1 MLSQANCRY
10 IKAPALAALLPK
22 LHINRHAPRVVV
34 FGGKIFGGLGLKDY
48 FIDQGYQQLRY
59 LVGHIKLNDDVG
71 QQFLILLSY
80 VQLLTRTSTSV
91 FHQPYQLFKPWTE
104 HTWVSTLWE
113 FCTALKLSITFEDP
127 WLPTLSRTHNIFLME
142 EALRLHLATH
152 ILQDI
157 NQCLIFLQVITLSDI
172 TTVDGRYLLPEA
184 IQGLPIQ
191 DRLNNLTWP
200 HQQHLP
206 PRSWTHWRTFL
217 QFFCTGNRLRTP
229 LGAWINMPHQR
240 WRWYY
245 NSADSL
251 LYHQLSDDTWEVLAP
266 TYTSTRRTRHSRA
279 QYRAPTPCPPPSFH
293 QFFPASVTT
302 SSNFTHSNSSFKVP
316 SPPPPTTLW
325 VTPSP
330 SPFLHTPI
338 FFQRL
343 IGPNPPSKESCSAV
357 AEAIVQASLIG
368 PSPSPFLHT
377 PIFFQRLIGPNPPS
391 EESCSAIAEAIV
403 QASLIACSDG
413 SCNSGIGS
421 HGWVFA
427 SVRGTII
434 SSGAGPVDGHPSLMS
449 SYRSEASGI
458 AATLC
463 IILKICHHY
472 EITRGLVLCYC
483 DSKGVLNNIY
493 KKCQRGI
500 TPFLNT
506 DYDLVHLCHTLLADI
521 PIEIRG
527 EWVKGHHYPRQMEPK
542 YEINHLADANAIKFS
557 SSPAPSFTPRKLPLS
572 YPGFRVQLH
581 CDNSIIT
588 SNLYQT

>member
-1 MLSQANCRY
+1 MGGIFFPKPSKVFPSRIVLV
-10 IKAPALAALLPK
+10 ILPG
-22 LHINRHAPRVVV
+22 LINSVPH
-34 FGGKIFGGLGLKDY
+34 LGC
-48 FIDQGYQQLRY
+48 
-59 LVGHIKLNDDVG
+59 GHIGEHSYNSSALGIVFAHRWAHGLIGHTNDGDG
-71 QQFLILLSY
+71 ITIALIAYYITNCQMTLGKFFPPP
-80 VQLLTRTSTSV
+80 TP
-91 FHQPYQLFKPWTE
+91 QP
-104 HTWVSTLWE
+104 
-113 FCTALKLSITFEDP
+113 AG
-127 WLPTLSRTHNIFLME
+127 
-142 EALRLHLATH
+142 
-152 ILQDI
+152 QDI
-157 NQCLIFLQVITLSDI
+157 HVRNT
-172 TTVDGRYLLPEA
+172 GLLHHA
-184 IQGLPIQ
+184 
-191 DRLNNLTWP
+191 
-200 HQQHLP
+200 
-206 PRSWTHWRTFL
+206 
-217 QFFCTGNRLRTP
+217 
-229 LGAWINMPHQR
+229 
-240 WRWYY
+240 
-245 NSADSL
+245 
-251 LYHQLSDDTWEVLAP
+251 
-266 TYTSTRRTRHSRA
+266 
-279 QYRAPTPCPPPSFH
+279 PPPSFH

-302 SSNFTHSNSSFKVP
+302 SSNFVMITHSNSSFKVP

-325 VTPSP
+325 VT
-330 SPFLHTPI
+330 
-338 FFQRL
+338 
-343 IGPNPPSKESCSAV
+343 
-357 AEAIVQASLIG
+357 

-506 DYDLVHLCHTLLADI
+506 DYDLVPLCHTLLADI